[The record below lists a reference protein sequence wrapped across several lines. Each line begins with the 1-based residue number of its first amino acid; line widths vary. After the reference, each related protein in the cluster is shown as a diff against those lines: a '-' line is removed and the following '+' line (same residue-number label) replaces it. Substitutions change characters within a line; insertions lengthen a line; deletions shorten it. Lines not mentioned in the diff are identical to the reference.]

1 MSSLNSQNEFFVHL
15 RVHSSYSL
23 SYGALQID
31 KIIELAKKDAQ
42 PAIAITD
49 NNNMFGALEFAI
61 ECENNG
67 IQPIIGS
74 SINLVIIS
82 PLINH
87 L

>member
-49 NNNMFGALEFAI
+49 NNNMFGALEFSEKAI
-61 ECENNG
+61 ENG
-67 IQPIIGS
+67 VQPILGCQ
-74 SINLVIIS
+74 INVCDQYGCR
-82 PLINH
+82 
-87 L
+87 

>member
-1 MSSLNSQNEFFVHL
+1 MSNLISPNEFFVHL

-49 NNNMFGALEFAI
+49 NNNMFGALEFSI
-61 ECENNG
+61 ECQKVG
-67 IQPIIGS
+67 VQPIIGLS
-74 SINLVIIS
+74 
-82 PLINH
+82 LIH
-87 L
+87 I